1 MAARNQGWRTATALL
16 VGILGA
22 TAFWLYGPYLQQE
35 VSRQVEEAVKG
46 QASRSAETG
55 SKAPLELKGP
65 GSQAAGARYQVV
77 TDGKQTFLADLK
89 EGRVWRYFHYTRE
102 GGHLKDEEG
111 FLPLPFFFGGKKYP
125 SAGEVES
132 GKAGERSP

>member
-1 MAARNQGWRTATALL
+1 MTAFL
-16 VGILGA
+16 VGIAGA
-22 TAFWLYGPYLQQE
+22 TVFWLYGPYLQQE

-46 QASRSAETG
+46 QASKSAETG
-55 SKAPLELKGP
+55 SKAPLDLKGP
-65 GSQAAGARYQVV
+65 GFRTAGPRYQVV

-102 GGHLKDEEG
+102 GGHMKDEEG

-125 SAGEVES
+125 TAGEVEPPPA
-132 GKAGERSP
+132 KPGEKNP